1 MLAGMS
7 HRLHQNLSIFSESID
22 HNFSMVSV
30 AVCVD
35 CWYIFSLF
43 VFCWPQCLPSS
54 LPRLSF
60 SQFLSNT
67 SLLSCPC
74 LDSSHCSIFWILTL
88 DLNERNNVLGFQDI
102 RSVWYSW
109 YGVTIN
115 AERILCVK
123 AQNPPPAHL

>member
-1 MLAGMS
+1 MDDRS
-7 HRLHQNLSIFSESID
+7 NSERLRGFGNGLTDGQTFAIVELLFFILYLILLIKV
-22 HNFSMVSV
+22 SMVSV

-88 DLNERNNVLGFQDI
+88 DLNERNNVLGF
-102 RSVWYSW
+102 
-109 YGVTIN
+109 
-115 AERILCVK
+115 
-123 AQNPPPAHL
+123 